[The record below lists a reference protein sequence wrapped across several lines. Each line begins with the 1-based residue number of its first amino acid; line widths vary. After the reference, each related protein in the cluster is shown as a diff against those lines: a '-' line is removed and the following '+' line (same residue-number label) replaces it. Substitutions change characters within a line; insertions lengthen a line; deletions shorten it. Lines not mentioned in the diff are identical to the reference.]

1 MTKTLNTALAIAVL
15 AGSAMFAS
23 ASASQA
29 GYYGG
34 GYGGGYGYNNHYYQ
48 PSCFYKKI
56 KVWGYYGYHW
66 KTVKVC
72 H

>member
-1 MTKTLNTALAIAVL
+1 MKKTLATALTVAVL
-15 AGSAMFAS
+15 AGSATFATTN
-23 ASASQA
+23 ASQA

-34 GYGGGYGYNNHYYQ
+34 HYGGYGYGYKFRRH
-48 PSCFYKKI
+48 CFYKKI

-66 KTVKVC
+66 KKIRVC

>member
-1 MTKTLNTALAIAVL
+1 MTKTLNTALAVAVL

-48 PSCFYKKI
+48 PACFYKKI

>member
-1 MTKTLNTALAIAVL
+1 
-15 AGSAMFAS
+15 MFAS

-48 PSCFYKKI
+48 PACFYKKI

-66 KTVKVC
+66 KTIKVC